1 MHIKVH
7 THTHIYIMMKS
18 EPKKK
23 KNGGSNLDT
32 GNKMINTL
40 YWSVENSIPKNNDRC
55 REDDCSIVV

>member
-1 MHIKVH
+1 
-7 THTHIYIMMKS
+7 MMKS